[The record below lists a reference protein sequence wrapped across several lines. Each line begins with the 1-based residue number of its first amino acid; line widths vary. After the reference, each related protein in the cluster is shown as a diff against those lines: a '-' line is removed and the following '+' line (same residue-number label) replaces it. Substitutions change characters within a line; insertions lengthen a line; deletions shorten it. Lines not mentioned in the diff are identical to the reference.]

1 MLELKRN
8 HRKQKET
15 EGENQPN
22 ARTLDDGLIV
32 EDFSAGNKDAKM
44 ASIGSIV
51 PT

>member
-32 EDFSAGNKDAKM
+32 EDFSAGNKDAEM